1 MKTGELI
8 RYGFSSSIIDV
19 WEKSGLNALLPV
31 QAMAV
36 RKFDLFGPGNLIV
49 SAPTSSGKTFIG
61 EMAAVRNAL
70 ENKKVFY
77 CVPLKALAEEKYHDF
92 KRKYDQ
98 YGFRVAISTRDRREY
113 DERINAGEFGIA
125 IVVYEKL
132 QQLLTQNIGLLD
144 EIGIV
149 IIDELQMLADD
160 TRGAELELLLTK
172 LKLYK
177 GNFKILGLSAVM
189 KNCQVVPEWLDAKF
203 LEYFQRPVELR
214 RGILYKGV
222 FHYETFNTGETGQE
236 KLVESGETDCSGSL
250 AANVKRFAALGEQSL
265 VFLKDKSSTRD
276 IAATFA
282 AKSNLSSADAAIEE
296 LAHLED
302 TSSKHQL
309 VECLQKGVA
318 FHNAD
323 MNIEEREVVERHF
336 RAGAIRILC
345 STSTLAMGVNLPA
358 RNVFLET
365 QKWHTNKRFNRP
377 YNAAITKAEFENMA
391 GRAGRLSLEKE
402 FGRAIVVAASEFEF
416 ESNRHRYLDND
427 IEELETHLL
436 DSDLGTL
443 VLNIVASGICKT
455 AGSIRN
461 FIRNSLS
468 WHMARKKGS
477 LSDAEFDEQIVAVI
491 KNCIQAGLFN
501 HKNKQLEASRLG
513 FACATKGISV
523 ESALS
528 IISWLNEARNRATSD
543 LETLYV
549 AARTSDAHNYHINMS
564 TREYREAPYHDMLGN
579 QLDPD
584 ARALFRQ
591 DIDNSIYRTYERV
604 KEMKVALI
612 MNEWISETP
621 FIDIETKYN
630 TFSGSIQR
638 LAEGIS
644 WIVDAITGI
653 AAVMNVG
660 ETRVLQFGK
669 LSRRLLVG
677 IEQQGLSLAVLRIK
691 GLNRH
696 QIAKLVKAGIADV
709 ETLRSR
715 SFDNLAGIIPLTL
728 ARRIVKRFGAVATP
742 VVKNTVIEKPMEITH
757 EPGPVLTKVS
767 KSSKEK
773 PLFKCRDKFMFDG
786 RVEKKRT
793 YIVINGKQTTMTNR
807 MFEILLKLAVQMKKD
822 GIGWVEKNDLAPDN
836 TTQYLSRARR
846 EIEPFLL
853 DGKSEIIENN
863 AFGAYRLSVPPEN
876 LVFDT
881 ETLACHW
888 MHGIK
893 ELSEQVTN
901 LAAAG

>member
-1 MKTGELI
+1 
-8 RYGFSSSIIDV
+8 
-19 WEKSGLNALLPV
+19 
-31 QAMAV
+31 
-36 RKFDLFGPGNLIV
+36 
-49 SAPTSSGKTFIG
+49 
-61 EMAAVRNAL
+61 
-70 ENKKVFY
+70 
-77 CVPLKALAEEKYHDF
+77 
-92 KRKYDQ
+92 
-98 YGFRVAISTRDRREY
+98 
-113 DERINAGEFGIA
+113 
-125 IVVYEKL
+125 
-132 QQLLTQNIGLLD
+132 
-144 EIGIV
+144 
-149 IIDELQMLADD
+149 
-160 TRGAELELLLTK
+160 
-172 LKLYK
+172 
-177 GNFKILGLSAVM
+177 
-189 KNCQVVPEWLDAKF
+189 VPEWLDAKF

>member
-19 WEKSGLNALLPV
+19 WEKSGLKALLPV
-31 QAMAV
+31 QSMAV

-98 YGFRVAISTRDRREY
+98 YGFRVVISTRDRREY
-113 DERINAGEFGIA
+113 DDRINAGEFGIA
-125 IVVYEKL
+125 VVVYEKL

-189 KNCQVVPEWLDAKF
+189 KNCQIVPEWLDAKF

-214 RGILYKGV
+214 RGILYNGV

-236 KLVESGETDCSGSL
+236 KLVEPGENDCSGSL
-250 AANVKRFAALGEQSL
+250 AANVKRFAELGEQSL

-282 AKSNLSSADAAIEE
+282 VKSNLPSADAAIEE

-416 ESNRHRYLDND
+416 ESNMHRYLDND
-427 IEELETHLL
+427 IEEMGTHLL

-455 AGSIRN
+455 GGSIRN

-468 WHMARKKGS
+468 WYMARKKGT
-477 LSDAEFDEQIVAVI
+477 LSDAEFDERIVAVI

-501 HKNKQLEASRLG
+501 HKNKQLEASSLG

-564 TREYREAPYHDMLGN
+564 TREYRESPYHDMLGS
-579 QLDPD
+579 QLGPD

-709 ETLRSR
+709 ETLRAR
-715 SFDNLAGIIPLTL
+715 SLDELTGIIPTTL
-728 ARRIVKRFGAVATP
+728 ARRIVKRFGSVAP
-742 VVKNTVIEKPMEITH
+742 IVKNAAIERPIETPH
-757 EPGPVLTKVS
+757 EPGPALTKAS
-767 KSSKEK
+767 RSSKEK

-793 YIVINGKQTTMTNR
+793 YIGINGVQTTMTNR
-807 MFEILLKLAVQMKKD
+807 MFEILLRLAVQMKKD

-876 LVFDT
+876 LIFDT

-893 ELSEQVTN
+893 ELSEEVTS
-901 LAAAG
+901 LSATG

>member
-1 MKTGELI
+1 
-8 RYGFSSSIIDV
+8 
-19 WEKSGLNALLPV
+19 
-31 QAMAV
+31 
-36 RKFDLFGPGNLIV
+36 
-49 SAPTSSGKTFIG
+49 
-61 EMAAVRNAL
+61 
-70 ENKKVFY
+70 
-77 CVPLKALAEEKYHDF
+77 
-92 KRKYDQ
+92 
-98 YGFRVAISTRDRREY
+98 
-113 DERINAGEFGIA
+113 
-125 IVVYEKL
+125 
-132 QQLLTQNIGLLD
+132 
-144 EIGIV
+144 
-149 IIDELQMLADD
+149 
-160 TRGAELELLLTK
+160 
-172 LKLYK
+172 
-177 GNFKILGLSAVM
+177 
-189 KNCQVVPEWLDAKF
+189 
-203 LEYFQRPVELR
+203 
-214 RGILYKGV
+214 
-222 FHYETFNTGETGQE
+222 
-236 KLVESGETDCSGSL
+236 
-250 AANVKRFAALGEQSL
+250 
-265 VFLKDKSSTRD
+265 
-276 IAATFA
+276 
-282 AKSNLSSADAAIEE
+282 
-296 LAHLED
+296 
-302 TSSKHQL
+302 
-309 VECLQKGVA
+309 
-318 FHNAD
+318 
-323 MNIEEREVVERHF
+323 
-336 RAGAIRILC
+336 
-345 STSTLAMGVNLPA
+345 
-358 RNVFLET
+358 
-365 QKWHTNKRFNRP
+365 
-377 YNAAITKAEFENMA
+377 
-391 GRAGRLSLEKE
+391 
-402 FGRAIVVAASEFEF
+402 
-416 ESNRHRYLDND
+416 
-427 IEELETHLL
+427 L

-660 ETRVLQFGK
+660 ETRVLQLGK